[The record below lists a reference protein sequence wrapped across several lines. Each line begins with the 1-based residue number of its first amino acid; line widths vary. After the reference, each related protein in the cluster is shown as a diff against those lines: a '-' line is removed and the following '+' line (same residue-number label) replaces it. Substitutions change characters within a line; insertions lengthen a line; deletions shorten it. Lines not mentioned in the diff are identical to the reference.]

1 MWSQLAQ
8 WLRHRL
14 PGRKDHP
21 PRHVLPSTLWHECL
35 KTYPFLQALSAEDQ
49 ARLSELS
56 ALFLEEKEFHGAHGL
71 VVTDSMAVQIA
82 AQACLP
88 LLHLDSSHRPLAWY
102 DDFVGIVVHRGEV
115 RARRTVE
122 DELGIVHEYDEVL
135 VGEAMQGGP
144 VMLSWSDVQA
154 SSTETGYNVVIHEF
168 AHKLDLR
175 DGEAD
180 GCPPLPAGFLGAS
193 DLRSAREKW
202 DAAMQPA
209 YESFREAAICAERF
223 SAEATWLDPYAAQD
237 LAEFFAVTSEAYF
250 VNRPRFAQEFE
261 ALCGLYNA
269 WYGTP
274 PHFGGGGASAA
285 QQSL

>member
-1 MWSQLAQ
+1 MRSQLTQ
-8 WLRHRL
+8 WLRRKL
-14 PGRKDHP
+14 PGKSPRPHRALP
-21 PRHVLPSTLWHECL
+21 PALWQDCL
-35 KTYPFLQALSAEDQ
+35 RAYPFLQNLNTDEQ
-49 ARLSELS
+49 VRLAELS
-56 ALFLEEKEFHGAHGL
+56 ARFIEEKEFHGAHGL
-71 VVTDSMAVQIA
+71 VVTDTMAVQIA

-88 LLHLDSSHRPLAWY
+88 LLHLNQSHRPLIWY
-102 DDFVGIVVHRGEV
+102 DDFVGVVVHPGEV

-144 VMLSWSDVQA
+144 VMLSWRDVQA

-180 GCPPLPAGFLGAS
+180 GCPPLPSNFLGAN
-193 DLRSAREKW
+193 DLRSARAKW
-202 DAAMQPA
+202 DTAMQPA
-209 YESFREAAICAERF
+209 YESFREAVICAERF
-223 SAEATWLDPYAAQD
+223 GTTATWLDPYAAED

-274 PHFGGGGASAA
+274 PH
-285 QQSL
+285 